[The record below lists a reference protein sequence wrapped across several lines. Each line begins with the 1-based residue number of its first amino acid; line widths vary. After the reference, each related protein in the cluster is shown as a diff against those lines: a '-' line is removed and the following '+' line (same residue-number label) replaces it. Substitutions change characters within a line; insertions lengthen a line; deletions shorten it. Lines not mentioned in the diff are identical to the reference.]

1 MQIRTYTVIPDRVE
15 LRPYLKRHEVIAHC
29 PQEDGS
35 VAILL
40 HVGAADYRSGDGC
53 FPKAVSRD
61 HNYVVL
67 HIREGLVAVTGIE
80 RRTRNDHFVQIDGEG
95 RILLVGARCEFA
107 GESPEPNAALL
118 SPDGET
124 VGELTLGD
132 GIADVHLTGDRIWVS
147 YFDEGTFGVWGGGRP
162 IGACG
167 IRRFDLRGGSDYE
180 YLAPAKLAILDCYA
194 MTAVSDND
202 AWACYHPDFP
212 VVRIRPGRPVEW
224 WASPVSGASGI
235 AVRPPFVAL
244 LGSYD
249 DKYTVSV
256 LKLAGEHMLELV
268 AKVRLAFADEDPIP
282 VDRMRARADRI
293 HVLSDGRV
301 ATIRIAD
308 LV

>member
-1 MQIRTYTVIPDRVE
+1 MQIRTHTLVPETVD
-15 LRPYLKRHEVIAHC
+15 LRPYLKRHELIAHC

-40 HVGAADYRSGDGC
+40 HIGAADYRSGDGC
-53 FPKAVSRD
+53 FARAVSRE
-61 HNYVVL
+61 HNYVIL
-67 HIREGLVAVTGIE
+67 HIRDGIVAVTGIE
-80 RRTRNDHFVQIDGEG
+80 RQTRNDHFVQIDGEG
-95 RILLVGARCEFA
+95 RILLVGSRCEFIA
-107 GESPEPNAALL
+107 SEPQPNAVLMT
-118 SPDGET
+118 PEGET
-124 VGELTLGD
+124 IGELTLGD
-132 GIADVHLTGDRIWVS
+132 GIADVHLTRERIWVS
-147 YFDEGTFGVWGGGRP
+147 YFDEGTFGVGGGGRP

-167 IRRFDLRGGSDYE
+167 IRRFDLQGASDYE
-180 YLAPAKLAILDCYA
+180 YVAPVKLAILDCYA
-194 MTAVSDND
+194 VTAVSDSD

-235 AVRPPFVAL
+235 AARPPFVAL
-244 LGSYD
+244 LGSYE

-256 LKLAGEHMLELV
+256 LKLVGEHTLELV
-268 AKVRLAFADEDPIP
+268 SNLRLAFPDEEPIS

-301 ATIRIAD
+301 ATVRLAD